1 MSKDRCRLADS
12 GLFVYFQFIYNV
24 FTQNVYIEV
33 VYCRQKLA

>member
-1 MSKDRCRLADS
+1 MSKDRCQLAD
-12 GLFVYFQFIYNV
+12 GGFYFQFIYNV